1 MLESHSFSLQDS
13 RPQAPGELRRHREL
27 SDFPRRTGRGA
38 GALEMDGDKQ
48 AGNGRFT
55 VENQPFLMCEST
67 ISMAMAS
74 IAMFVYKRVY
84 IYIYEVVPQFVNIYT
99 RWCPSLL
106 AKLVYNSN
114 NLGLW

>member
-1 MLESHSFSLQDS
+1 
-13 RPQAPGELRRHREL
+13 
-27 SDFPRRTGRGA
+27 
-38 GALEMDGDKQ
+38 MDGDKQ

-84 IYIYEVVPQFVNIYT
+84 IYIRGGAPV
-99 RWCPSLL
+99 C
-106 AKLVYNSN
+106 
-114 NLGLW
+114 